1 MKHILEMWGNFI
13 SMNPILFEVLGWVAG
28 IFFVLTIV
36 LSVALIFVLVA
47 KNRQDEHAE
56 DTKYINEREIE
67 RK

>member
-1 MKHILEMWGNFI
+1 
-13 SMNPILFEVLGWVAG
+13 MNPILFEVLGWIAG

-36 LSVALIFVLVA
+36 LSVALVFVLVA